1 MEIEINDAP
10 PLCIHSCFDEMPNP
24 RGREKFRRFY
34 SSTILFLSIYLSSFV
49 STFLPSRRCLS
60 IVRSEEKIIRDFN
73 LIRDERGSISRQ
85 RERER
90 KKEGRMIKSSVSRY
104 HLPQKLGTARFNG
117 FLTVY
122 NATRNLFVMYL
133 VLRIILT
140 AFCCSKR
147 TGLKEIVFL
156 ADITRRT
163 IKLPSSSHHVTPD
176 SPLSFP
182 NHRLPANP
190 RVT

>member
-1 MEIEINDAP
+1 MYEA
-10 PLCIHSCFDEMPNP
+10 
-24 RGREKFRRFY
+24 RK
-34 SSTILFLSIYLSSFV
+34 
-49 STFLPSRRCLS
+49 
-60 IVRSEEKIIRDFN
+60 KIIRDFN
-73 LIRDERGSISRQ
+73 LIRNERGSISRQ
-85 RERER
+85 RERERER

>member
-34 SSTILFLSIYLSSFV
+34 SSTILFFYLFIYQV
-49 STFLPSRRCLS
+49 SCQLFSRLGDVYLYEARK
-60 IVRSEEKIIRDFN
+60 KIIRDFN

-90 KKEGRMIKSSVSRY
+90 EKEGRMIKSSVSRY

>member
-1 MEIEINDAP
+1 MVSFFFLFAHLFVKHFVNFSEMLIVIRARTKKKSFEILISFEKGIDA
-10 PLCIHSCFDEMPNP
+10 
-24 RGREKFRRFY
+24 RGR
-34 SSTILFLSIYLSSFV
+34 
-49 STFLPSRRCLS
+49 
-60 IVRSEEKIIRDFN
+60 
-73 LIRDERGSISRQ
+73 
-85 RERER
+85 
-90 KKEGRMIKSSVSRY
+90 KKGGVIKSSVSRY

-133 VLRIILT
+133 VLWIILT

-163 IKLPSSSHHVTPD
+163 IKLPSSSHHVTRD
-176 SPLSFP
+176 SPSPFEITSYEQRLIRGKKRKKGNDVALSKTLGQFRP
-182 NHRLPANP
+182 HFVVISTTNETCVPIR
-190 RVT
+190 

>member
-1 MEIEINDAP
+1 MVSFFFIRPFIRQ
-10 PLCIHSCFDEMPNP
+10 L
-24 RGREKFRRFY
+24 FRNAYRY
-34 SSTILFLSIYLSSFV
+34 TSTY
-49 STFLPSRRCLS
+49 
-60 IVRSEEKIIRDFN
+60 EEKVIRDFN
-73 LIRDERGSISRQ
+73 FVRKRDRCTGEKKRRG
-85 RERER
+85 EFT
-90 KKEGRMIKSSVSRY
+90 MIKSSVSRY

-133 VLRIILT
+133 VLWIILT

-163 IKLPSSSHHVTPD
+163 IKLPSSSHHVTRD
-176 SPLSFP
+176 SPSPFEITSYEQRLIRGKKRKKGNDVALSKTLGQFRP
-182 NHRLPANP
+182 HFVVISTTNETCVPIR
-190 RVT
+190 

>member
-10 PLCIHSCFDEMPNP
+10 PLCIRSCFDEMPNP

-90 KKEGRMIKSSVSRY
+90 EKEGRMIKSSVSRY

>member
-1 MEIEINDAP
+1 M
-10 PLCIHSCFDEMPNP
+10 
-24 RGREKFRRFY
+24 
-34 SSTILFLSIYLSSFV
+34 STY
-49 STFLPSRRCLS
+49 
-60 IVRSEEKIIRDFN
+60 EEKVIRDFN
-73 LIRDERGSISRQ
+73 FVRDERDRCTG
-85 RERER
+85 E
-90 KKEGRMIKSSVSRY
+90 KKRRGEFTMIKSSVSRY

-133 VLRIILT
+133 VLWIILT

-163 IKLPSSSHHVTPD
+163 IKLPSSSHHVTRD
-176 SPLSFP
+176 SPSPFEITSYEQRLIRGKKRKKGNDVALSKTLGQFRP
-182 NHRLPANP
+182 HFVVISTTNETCVPIR
-190 RVT
+190 